1 MQTPQRIRQLS
12 THVRLLA
19 IRRTWLPIVLAPLLA
34 WGTGY
39 ALAGGGMRASLAVVT
54 VLAVAGATILGPLVR
69 DELKSDFAAIELP
82 ALFILLSE
90 LVLRQRDAESLASN
104 PLDPAGLYR
113 VACLSLAAL
122 LGILALTSPAS
133 EGEGRI
139 TTRPFRLYCLYVCVV
154 FIGAPLSINLP
165 LTAFRGVELL
175 IGVLAVIGA
184 YRRAGQEAGTRL
196 LSLFY
201 WYLVVST
208 LAIWLGALIVPG
220 SAFVHVESPFPI
232 QLHGVFPVISANGT
246 GLLGATI
253 GLWSLAK
260 LLSPQ
265 DRGAV
270 ERGTLVLLTVMGF
283 ATLALAQYRTGYIA
297 TAAGLLVLLALRAKA
312 AAFWV
317 VMVGL
322 LAATVWSGK
331 IAEVAEPIWQ
341 RGENEEVLSNLSG
354 RIGYWE
360 NALPVWEESP
370 LFGRGLLT
378 ASRFE
383 VLAKLGATYT
393 STIHGTWVE
402 ALLGTGLVGLSLLA
416 ASFLLAIFRALKE
429 SLRPGGLVVPLLLL
443 TIFAV
448 RSITGASF
456 EIGGS
461 ASLVLITIALLLRD
475 PPTLARRDRTPAAG
489 LQAR

>member
-1 MQTPQRIRQLS
+1 MQTTRIRELP
-12 THVRLLA
+12 HLARLIVVRHPWLLL
-19 IRRTWLPIVLAPLLA
+19 LPVLLLA
-34 WGTGY
+34 WGAGY
-39 ALAGGGMRASLAVVT
+39 ALATGGTLAR
-54 VLAVAGATILGPLVR
+54 LAIAVALALMAATILGPARHYLR
-69 DELKSDFAAIELP
+69 TDLAAVELP

-90 LVLRQRDAESLASN
+90 VVLRQRDAQSLASD
-104 PLDPAGLYR
+104 PLDTAGLFR
-113 VACLSLAAL
+113 VGCLGLAAI
-122 LGILALTSPAS
+122 LGTLALTSPARER
-133 EGEGRI
+133 EGRRI
-139 TTRPFRLYCLYVCVV
+139 TTRPFRLYCLYVAVV

-175 IGVLAVIGA
+175 IGLLVVMGA
-184 YRRAGQEAGTRL
+184 YRRAGQEAGMRL

-201 WYLVVST
+201 WYEVASAV
-208 LAIWLGALIVPG
+208 AIWLGALLVPG
-220 SAFVHVESPFPI
+220 NALIHIDSPFPI
-232 QLHGVFPVISANGT
+232 QLHGVFPLVSANGT
-246 GLLGATI
+246 GMVGATI
-253 GLWSLAK
+253 GLWSLAM

-265 DRGAV
+265 DRGAAK
-270 ERGTLVLLTVMGF
+270 RGTLVFLTVMGF

-297 TAAGLLVLLALRAKA
+297 TAAGLFVLLALRAKA

-317 VMVGL
+317 LMVGVL
-322 LAATVWSGK
+322 VAVLWSGA
-331 IAEVAEPIWQ
+331 IAEIASPIWQ

-354 RIGYWE
+354 RIDYWQ

-383 VLAKLGATYT
+383 VLAELGATYT

-402 ALLGTGLVGLSLLA
+402 ALVGTGLIGLSLLA
-416 ASFLLAIFRALKE
+416 ASFLLTLFRAIKE
-429 SLRPGGLVVPLLLL
+429 ALRPSGLIVPLLLL

-461 ASLVLITIALLLRD
+461 GSLLLITIALLFSD
-475 PPTLARRDRTPAAG
+475 PPPARRHRISAAG
-489 LQAR
+489 HLTR